1 MLRVCTLSLVGAIAV
16 AHAEPPPVVS
26 PEIREIRAHA
36 TKLVGTIHVDGH
48 LDERAWQAAPRQ
60 SHFVERFPNDGGKPE
75 LDTEFAVLYDDAAI
89 YVGVW
94 ADDPHPE
101 LIRAQLTRRDVD
113 APADAILVGFDSYH
127 DRRTAYV
134 FQLNAAGV
142 ERDLLLFDDS
152 NEDDTWDAVW
162 TGDSAIGPHGWTAEF
177 RIPLSQLRYA
187 DDNKQWGLQVER
199 IVGRTTEQS
208 TWSPWPRS
216 SPQVVS
222 KFGLLEG
229 LDKLPQARRLELLPY
244 ATGGFDVAPSDPI
257 NHRLTARHGLGLD
270 LKYGLGPAFTL
281 SATINPDFGQVEADP
296 SQVNLG
302 PNELFFAEK
311 RPFFLEGVDL
321 FKLGI
326 GNGDSQI
333 EGQFYSRRIG
343 ATPETSNL
351 DYQYLRAPS
360 STTIFGAMKLTGKT
374 RDGWSLGLFDA
385 VTGGED
391 AALIDNQGS
400 RQSPAIAALTN
411 YAVGRVKRDFRAGQT
426 SVGLSA
432 TAVDRALDGTAVADL
447 QHDQAY
453 TGGAQLDHRWA
464 DNAWE
469 IKLNALGSWV
479 HGSAAAIANTQQLN
493 RHLWQRPDAKDV
505 HFDPL
510 RTSMSGFGLT
520 FKAGQ
525 MGDTKH
531 WRIGI
536 GGDLRSPG
544 LELNDVGFQQT
555 SDIFVPFL
563 FWNYHHDTPGD
574 TVLNYAINEDVFVI
588 NNFDPVIEN
597 YGYESGANVQF
608 TNYWSWSAGTNYVGG
623 GLDPQAL
630 RGGPLLRF
638 DNSVNPYMAISTD
651 SRKRFQVSVAGNVG
665 RDWHADLMAGGV
677 DVVAMIQA
685 ASNLDLTVGPSWS
698 RRDDNLQYVDQAT
711 DEAGQLHYLMGR
723 IKFTSTSLTMRVN
736 WTFSPHLSLQAY
748 AQPYIAS
755 GEYSEFK
762 DTTDTHAAHYAQ
774 RFHLLSG
781 REVRE
786 TDDTVFASFHGT
798 YSFAKPDFDFQQLRS
813 TIVLRW
819 EYRPG
824 SNVYAIWS
832 HGQTNQLTDGR
843 YDLGSNL
850 ADLLRSA
857 SENIVMVKVNYWVG
871 L

>member
-1 MLRVCTLSLVGAIAV
+1 MLRVSCLTLVCAITI
-16 AHAEPPPVVS
+16 AHADIVPVV
-26 PEIREIRAHA
+26 PAAVRAHA
-36 TKLVGTIHVDGH
+36 TKLVGAITIDGH
-48 LDERAWQAAPRQ
+48 LDEDAWKTAPHQ
-60 SHFVERFPNDGGKPE
+60 SHFVQRFPSDGGKPDF
-75 LDTEFAVLYDDAAI
+75 DTEFAVLYDDEAI

-94 ADDPHPE
+94 ADDPRPD

-113 APADAILVGFDSYH
+113 ALADAILVGFDSYH

-142 ERDLLLFDDS
+142 QRDLLLFDDA
-152 NEDDTWDAVW
+152 NQDDTWDAVW
-162 TGDSAIGPHGWTAEF
+162 TGNSAIGAHGWTAEF

-187 DDNKQWGLQVER
+187 DDNKEWGLQLER
-199 IVGRTTEQS
+199 VVGRTTEQS
-208 TWSPWPRS
+208 TWSPWLRS

-222 KFGLLEG
+222 KFGILEG
-229 LDKLPQARRLELLPY
+229 LDKIPQARRLELLPY
-244 ATGGFDVAPSDPI
+244 VTGGFDVAPRDLV
-257 NHRLTARHGLGLD
+257 NHRLTGRQGIGLD
-270 LKYGLGPAFTL
+270 VKYGLGPAFTL

-326 GNGDSQI
+326 GNGDTQI

-343 ATPETSNL
+343 ATPDTSDL
-351 DYQYLRAPS
+351 DYQFLRTPS

-391 AALIDNQGS
+391 AALIDENGS
-400 RQSPAIAALTN
+400 RQNPMIAAVTN
-411 YAVGRVKRDFRAGQT
+411 YAVGRVKRDFRDGNT
-426 SVGLSA
+426 TVGLSA
-432 TAVDRALDGTAVADL
+432 TAVDRALDGTPLADL

-453 TGGAQLDHRWA
+453 TGGTQLDHRWA

-469 IKLNALGSWV
+469 IKVSALGSWV
-479 HGSAAAIANTQQLN
+479 HGTEAAIANTQQLN

-505 HFDPL
+505 HFDPTL
-510 RTSMSGFGLT
+510 TSMSGFGAT
-520 FKAGQ
+520 FKGGQ

-531 WRIGI
+531 WRIGV

-555 SDIFVPFL
+555 SDLFVPYF
-563 FWNYHHDTPGD
+563 FWNYHHDAPGD
-574 TVLNYAINEDVFVI
+574 TLLNYSINEDVFVM

-597 YGYESGANVQF
+597 YGYESNANVQF
-608 TNYWSWSAGTNYVGG
+608 TNYWSWAVGTNYTGG

-630 RGGPLLRF
+630 RGGPLMRF
-638 DNSVNPYMAISTD
+638 DNAVNPFMAISTD
-651 SRKRFQVSVAGNVG
+651 SRKRFQVSLSGYG
-665 RDWHADLMAGGV
+665 SRDWHADFMGGGM
-677 DVVAMIQA
+677 DLVAMIQA
-685 ASNLDLTVGPSWS
+685 ASNIDLTIGPSWN
-698 RRDDNLQYVDQAT
+698 RQDNNLQYVDQAP
-711 DEAGQLHYLMGR
+711 DETGQLHYIMSR
-723 IKFTSTSLTMRVN
+723 IKFTATSLTVRVN

-755 GEYSEFK
+755 GQYSEFK
-762 DTTDTHAAHYAQ
+762 DMNNTHAAHYAQ

-781 REVRE
+781 REVSE
-786 TDDTVFASFHGT
+786 TDDTVFVSYNGS
-798 YSFAKPDFDFQQLRS
+798 YNFAKPDFNFQQLRS
-813 TIVLRW
+813 TLVLRW

-850 ADLLRSA
+850 ADLLRTA
-857 SENIVMVKVNYWVG
+857 SENIVMVKANYWIG